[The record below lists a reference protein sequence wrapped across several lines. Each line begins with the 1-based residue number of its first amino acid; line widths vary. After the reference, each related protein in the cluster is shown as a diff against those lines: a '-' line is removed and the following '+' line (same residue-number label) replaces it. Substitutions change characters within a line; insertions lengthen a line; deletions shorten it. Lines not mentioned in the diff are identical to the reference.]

1 VTKAE
6 AAPAAEPV
14 SLLSPRHRRLTAGIV
29 SVILLIAF
37 EAMAVA
43 TVMPRAVAQL
53 GGLSWYAWAFSGYLV
68 TSLFAM
74 VVAGELSDADGPRS
88 SLLIGVSLFGAGLLV
103 SGTAANMPI
112 FVVGRGL
119 QGLGGGAVIVAIY
132 VVVARAYDEAAR
144 PRVFAALSA
153 AWVLPSIVGPAVAG
167 WVADVLSW
175 RWVFLAI
182 PVLVFPS
189 VLAIWPELTALR
201 GGSGTR
207 RPGRKRSALLAASGV
222 AVLQYAGQRLDLI
235 SIALVVIGVAML
247 IPGLRPLLPA
257 GTLRFARGLPS
268 AIALRGV
275 LAGAFFGA
283 EVFLPLMLISER
295 GLSTTA
301 AGLALTGGALGW
313 ASGSWFQARSR
324 LRLER
329 YQLVRL
335 GGLLVATAIVG
346 AAVAVFPSVP
356 VWVAAV
362 GWVIGGMGMGMA
374 MPSVGLLTLSLSP
387 EAEQGANSAALQV
400 SDSVFSTVFIGLAGA
415 VYALATRQP
424 GPDRWA
430 FWVIDAVMCALAV
443 LGATMGGRLRT
454 AVSAGDTPG

>member
-1 VTKAE
+1 
-6 AAPAAEPV
+6 
-14 SLLSPRHRRLTAGIV
+14 
-29 SVILLIAF
+29 
-37 EAMAVA
+37 
-43 TVMPRAVAQL
+43 
-53 GGLSWYAWAFSGYLV
+53 
-68 TSLFAM
+68 
-74 VVAGELSDADGPRS
+74 
-88 SLLIGVSLFGAGLLV
+88 
-103 SGTAANMPI
+103 
-112 FVVGRGL
+112 
-119 QGLGGGAVIVAIY
+119 
-132 VVVARAYDEAAR
+132 
-144 PRVFAALSA
+144 VFAALSA

-182 PVLVFPS
+182 PILVFPS
-189 VLAIWPELTALR
+189 VLAIWPELAALR

-207 RPGRKRSALLAASGV
+207 RPGRRRSALLAASGV

-235 SIALVVIGVAML
+235 SIVLVAIGLAML

-324 LRLER
+324 LRLQR
-329 YQLVRL
+329 FQLVQL
-335 GGLLVATAIVG
+335 GCVLVAVAIIG
-346 AAVAVFPSVP
+346 AAAAVFPAVP
-356 VWVAAV
+356 VWVAAL

-387 EAEQGANSAALQV
+387 EDEQGANSAALQV

-430 FWVIDAVMCALAV
+430 FWVIDAVMCALAG
-443 LGATMGGRLRT
+443 LGVAMGGRLRP
-454 AVSAGDTPG
+454 AVAAGDTPG